1 MKFKTNS
8 YHNNLLMDVERIAF
22 FQEAL
27 DILNSRKKKINIAY
41 DLGSGSGILASLAS
55 KISKKVIAIE
65 KDHLICKMARTNL
78 KSLDNVEFIW
88 EDVLKYK
95 FNQKADLIICEA
107 LDTGLI
113 DEEEVLILNHAI
125 NSLNDDGIIIPDS
138 VINIIEP
145 VNMDHPLIHYEDVEY
160 SISNIDTNE
169 SNKKQYNLKIN
180 KSKYKHKI
188 LGNYKLLNS
197 INFYKLNDPKVNE
210 KIKFKINTNGCFNGL
225 KIRTFTVFNN
235 QLIISQTPMLNPPLF
250 IPIDEIEVKKGDE
263 IKVNI
268 KYQMGGGLE
277 TIDVSYNGDYNE

>member
-8 YHNNLLMDVERIAF
+8 YHKNLLNDLERIAF

-41 DLGSGSGILASLAS
+41 DLGSGSGILAALAS
-55 KISKKVIAIE
+55 KISKNVIAIE
-65 KDHLICKMARTNL
+65 KDHLMCKMARANL
-78 KSLDNVEFIW
+78 KNLSNVEFIC

-95 FNQKADLIICEA
+95 FNQKADLIICET

-113 DEEEVLILNHAI
+113 DEEEILILNHAI
-125 NSLNDDGIIIPDS
+125 NGLNDDGIIIPDS

-160 SISNIDTNE
+160 SVSNINTKE
-169 SNKKQYNLKIN
+169 SNKKQHNLKTN

-197 INFYKLNDPKVNE
+197 INFYKINNPKVNE

-225 KIRTFTVFNN
+225 KIKTFTVFNN

-263 IKVNI
+263 IKINI